1 MFPSMALSGSTAL
14 DDNSCS
20 LAPPPPGAAN
30 LKGTF
35 SPSSFPILSPFSS
48 LSTHVVAAAP
58 LRCTVFRTGS
68 QFQTAEKKKNKRD
81 GDRRRE
87 KSFSVLLC
95 CCWLSLFSLPAHSP
109 SPFPSSPPFFHFS
122 PNSSNDHKSLLPL
135 LLPSPH
141 PSVRSLFSATG
152 EMLDGKNPLS
162 LLPGSLFFVKL
173 WTSDQG
179 LTFTASV
186 SPVLFPRHPKQNL
199 SFLFL
204 HNVLKSDKS
213 LTCISETA
221 QNSSRGLGP
230 PSALEL

>member
-1 MFPSMALSGSTAL
+1 MLWRRPPSLYRVPDG
-14 DDNSCS
+14 
-20 LAPPPPGAAN
+20 LAIPNG
-30 LKGTF
+30 
-35 SPSSFPILSPFSS
+35 
-48 LSTHVVAAAP
+48 
-58 LRCTVFRTGS
+58 
-68 QFQTAEKKKNKRD
+68 EKKKNKRD

-152 EMLDGKNPLS
+152 EMLDGKTPLS

-179 LTFTASV
+179 IDRHSLSV
-186 SPVLFPRHPKQNL
+186 ACSFPKAPKKIIV
-199 SFLFL
+199 F
-204 HNVLKSDKS
+204 
-213 LTCISETA
+213 IPE
-221 QNSSRGLGP
+221 
-230 PSALEL
+230 